1 MSFNIT
7 FTIFY
12 SYFYCCLYITIQNF
26 GDLIM
31 KLKYFLQIL
40 EQFDVE
46 SEIDFDVKAIESIV
60 DFGRLSDVY
69 SDDETV
75 IIEIR

>member
-1 MSFNIT
+1 
-7 FTIFY
+7 
-12 SYFYCCLYITIQNF
+12 
-26 GDLIM
+26 M

-46 SEIDFDVKAIESIV
+46 CEIDFDVKSIESID

-69 SDDETV
+69 SDDGTV

>member
-1 MSFNIT
+1 
-7 FTIFY
+7 
-12 SYFYCCLYITIQNF
+12 
-26 GDLIM
+26 M

-40 EQFDVE
+40 QQFDVE
-46 SEIDFDVKAIESIV
+46 CEIDFDVKSIESIE

-69 SDDETV
+69 SDDGTV

>member
-1 MSFNIT
+1 
-7 FTIFY
+7 
-12 SYFYCCLYITIQNF
+12 
-26 GDLIM
+26 M

-40 EQFDVE
+40 SEFDVE
-46 SEIDFDVKAIESIV
+46 SEIEFDVKAIETIE

-75 IIEIR
+75 VIEIRWFKWEETVVTIVLNVKC

>member
-1 MSFNIT
+1 
-7 FTIFY
+7 
-12 SYFYCCLYITIQNF
+12 
-26 GDLIM
+26 M

-40 EQFDVE
+40 SEFDVE
-46 SEIDFDVKAIESIV
+46 SEIEFDVKAIETIE

-75 IIEIR
+75 VIERIL

>member
-1 MSFNIT
+1 
-7 FTIFY
+7 
-12 SYFYCCLYITIQNF
+12 
-26 GDLIM
+26 M

-40 EQFDVE
+40 SEFDVE
-46 SEIDFDVKAIESIV
+46 SEIEFDVKAIETIE

-75 IIEIR
+75 VIEIRWFKWEENVVTIALNVKC

>member
-1 MSFNIT
+1 MH
-7 FTIFY
+7 
-12 SYFYCCLYITIQNF
+12 ITITKV
-26 GDLIM
+26 GVLIV

-40 EQFDVE
+40 SEFDVE
-46 SEIDFDVKAIESIV
+46 SEIEFDVKAIETIE

-69 SDDETV
+69 SDDGTV

>member
-1 MSFNIT
+1 M
-7 FTIFY
+7 
-12 SYFYCCLYITIQNF
+12 
-26 GDLIM
+26 M

-40 EQFDVE
+40 EQFDVGC
-46 SEIDFDVKAIESIV
+46 EIDFDVKSIESIE

-69 SDDETV
+69 SDDGTV

>member
-1 MSFNIT
+1 MSILS
-7 FTIFY
+7 IFMVV
-12 SYFYCCLYITIQNF
+12 L
-26 GDLIM
+26 M

-46 SEIDFDVKAIESIV
+46 SEIDFDVKSIETIEE
-60 DFGRLSDVY
+60 FGRLSDVY

>member
-1 MSFNIT
+1 MH
-7 FTIFY
+7 
-12 SYFYCCLYITIQNF
+12 ITITKF
-26 GDLIM
+26 WSLIM

-40 EQFDVE
+40 SEFDVE
-46 SEIDFDVKAIESIV
+46 SEIEFDVKAIETIE

-75 IIEIR
+75 VIEIR

>member
-1 MSFNIT
+1 MH
-7 FTIFY
+7 
-12 SYFYCCLYITIQNF
+12 ITITKV
-26 GDLIM
+26 GVLIM

-40 EQFDVE
+40 SEFDVE
-46 SEIDFDVKAIESIV
+46 SEIDFDVKSIESIE

-69 SDDETV
+69 SDDGTV

>member
-1 MSFNIT
+1 
-7 FTIFY
+7 
-12 SYFYCCLYITIQNF
+12 
-26 GDLIM
+26 M

-46 SEIDFDVKAIESIV
+46 SNIDFCVKSVESIE

-69 SDDETV
+69 QDGDEI
-75 IIEIR
+75 IIEIV

>member
-1 MSFNIT
+1 
-7 FTIFY
+7 
-12 SYFYCCLYITIQNF
+12 
-26 GDLIM
+26 M

-46 SEIDFDVKAIESIV
+46 CEIDFDVKSIESIE

-69 SDDETV
+69 SDDGSV